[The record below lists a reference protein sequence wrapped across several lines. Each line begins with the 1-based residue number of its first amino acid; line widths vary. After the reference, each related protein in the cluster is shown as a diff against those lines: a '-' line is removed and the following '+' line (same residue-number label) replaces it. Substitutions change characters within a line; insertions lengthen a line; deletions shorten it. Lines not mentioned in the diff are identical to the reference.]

1 MSGFRILSLG
11 RNVSNETMNTFSNHL
26 RPVASSLRV
35 NGSSCESG
43 SPRPGAEAAP
53 PLDLEQLRRRCMG
66 RLDLVDRLLA
76 SFESRFP
83 VELLE
88 IEQSLAAEDM
98 PRLLQLVHQ
107 LKGASANISAPGLHR
122 IIQSME
128 AAARANQLTTV
139 ADQLSQLQSEW
150 ERFTEFKGSV
160 ALL

>member
-1 MSGFRILSLG
+1 MNLLSNQNRPAG
-11 RNVSNETMNTFSNHL
+11 SSL
-26 RPVASSLRV
+26 RPASSACSTASSL
-35 NGSSCESG
+35 
-43 SPRPGAEAAP
+43 PRARTEAAP

-83 VELLE
+83 IELLE

-107 LKGASANISAPGLHR
+107 LKGASANISAPGLNH

-128 AAARANQLTTV
+128 AAARANQLATV
-139 ADQLSQLQSEW
+139 ADHLTQLQSEW
-150 ERFTEFKGSV
+150 ERFTEFKASV
-160 ALL
+160 ALQ